1 MPSAQFDVILLTDKR
16 NHFLTKSGLWDSQ
29 QRRSSVIDC
38 RMIIIH
44 LPADVAGEA
53 DKNLFRWR
61 LDKGGDWRKGP
72 CESGRSRKGVNL
84 EGDLCT
90 EGKI

>member
-1 MPSAQFDVILLTDKR
+1 MPSARFEVILLTGKS
-16 NHFLTKSGLWDSQ
+16 NHFLVKSGLWDSQ

-53 DKNLFRWR
+53 DKN
-61 LDKGGDWRKGP
+61 
-72 CESGRSRKGVNL
+72 
-84 EGDLCT
+84 
-90 EGKI
+90 